1 MINKFELKFNQT
13 KISSMVEVPFLN
25 NAILILI
32 PNSNFISN
40 PIFFFLPSNTKFKT
54 IFFFF
59 FIFQLLIMMRKRE
72 SGWLDWVSGAGGA
85 ARNKS
90 VAPPARSSGDRL
102 NWPIC
107 DPLPN
112 SKLDGQK
119 TPSQPAREF
128 RHIFLNLFFYYY
140 YFPFFLFFFFFK
152 W

>member
-59 FIFQLLIMMRKRE
+59 FYFPIIDYDEKKRE
-72 SGWLDWVSGAGGA
+72 WLVGLG
-85 ARNKS
+85 
-90 VAPPARSSGDRL
+90 
-102 NWPIC
+102 
-107 DPLPN
+107 
-112 SKLDGQK
+112 
-119 TPSQPAREF
+119 
-128 RHIFLNLFFYYY
+128 
-140 YFPFFLFFFFFK
+140 K
-152 W
+152 WGRWGSPK